1 MTYAIKSEF
10 RKLMTT
16 RSVWGLLA
24 GVVVLTGLGAWGTLL
39 GPNTVPGAALETLPL
54 FIAAIVAVT
63 VMALVLGVRAY
74 TDEARH
80 GSIVPT
86 LLATPERR
94 RVIAAKL
101 VVVAGAAAA
110 FAVVAS
116 VVGAGFGA
124 IWFAANGT
132 ALTVGAGALALL
144 VGKIALVAMA
154 WSMIGLGVGS
164 AVGHQVAA
172 IVGSLIYLLVVEDLI
187 GALLP
192 GVAKFLPSN
201 AADSAVGMWASD
213 ANLLAPAL
221 GALLLAAWVAVFVV
235 AGASRLQHRDIS

>member
-1 MTYAIKSEF
+1 MSEF
-10 RKLMTT
+10 RKLTTT

-39 GPNTVPGAALETLPL
+39 GPNTVAGAALATLPL
-54 FIAAIVAVT
+54 FIAAVVAVT
-63 VMALVLGVRAY
+63 VMSVVLGVRAY

-94 RVIAAKL
+94 RVVAAKL
-101 VVVAGAAAA
+101 VVVAGTAAV

-116 VVGAGFGA
+116 AVAAGFGM
-124 IWFAANGT
+124 IWFAAHGI
-132 ALTVGAGALALL
+132 ALSAGVGALALV
-144 VGKIALVAMA
+144 VGKIVLVAMA
-154 WSMIGLGVGS
+154 WSMIGLGVGL

-172 IVGSLIYLLVVEDLI
+172 IVGSLIYLLVVEDLV

-213 ANLLAPAL
+213 ANLLAPVA
-221 GALLLAAWVAVFVV
+221 GALLLAAWITAFVL
-235 AGASRLQHRDIS
+235 AGTTRLQHRDIS